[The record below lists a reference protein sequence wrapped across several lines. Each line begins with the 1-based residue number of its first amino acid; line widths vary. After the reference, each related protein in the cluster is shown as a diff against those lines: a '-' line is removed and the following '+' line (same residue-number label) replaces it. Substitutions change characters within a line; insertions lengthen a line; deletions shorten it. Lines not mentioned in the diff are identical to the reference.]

1 MELTQLY
8 YFYVAAQYEHI
19 TKASRALRIAQP
31 ALTQAIHRLEEE
43 LSVPLFDRKGR
54 GIVLNEYGKV
64 VMHHAAEI
72 FARMDQMKAELARLS
87 GNENHTIRLN
97 VLAASRMV
105 TDILIAYKRL
115 RPESAFQ
122 LMQNEESQECDI
134 CISTIAPF
142 EKVDDSA
149 HRYDI
154 FQEEIYLAVPSG
166 SPYAGR
172 PSISLKEVA
181 DADFIS
187 LAGSKHLR
195 RICDGYCEAEGFTPN
210 IIFESDSSS
219 TVHDLI
225 AAGLGIGFWP
235 AYSWG
240 AFSKKGLALLPISAP
255 SCKRNLVLTCH
266 TDVSASPLLEDFYQF
281 ICRYMKLLQDTGERV
296 PM

>member
-1 MELTQLY
+1 MELNQLY
-8 YFYVAAQYEHI
+8 YFYIAAQYEHI

-43 LSVPLFDRKGR
+43 LGLPLFDRKGR
-54 GIVLNEYGKV
+54 GIVLNEYGRC
-64 VMHHAAEI
+64 VMHHADAI
-72 FARMDQMKAELARLS
+72 FTQMNHMKAELEKLS
-87 GNENHTIRLN
+87 GNESHTIRLN

-122 LMQNEESQECDI
+122 LMQNEESQDCDI
-134 CISTIAPF
+134 CISTISPF
-142 EKVDDSA
+142 EKMDHGA
-149 HRYDI
+149 HRNDI
-154 FQEEIYLAVPSG
+154 FQEEIYLAVPSA

-172 PSISLKEVA
+172 PSIALKEVA

-195 RICDGYCEAEGFTPN
+195 QICDWYCEKEGFTPN

-240 AFSKKGLALLPISAP
+240 AFSKKGLALLPISEP

-266 TDVSASPLLEDFYQF
+266 TDITTSPLLQDFYQF
-281 ICRYMKLLQDTGERV
+281 ICRYMKLLQDKEDGRLL
-296 PM
+296 

>member
-43 LSVPLFDRKGR
+43 LGLTLFDRKGR
-54 GIVLNEYGKV
+54 GIALNEYGKA
-64 VMHHAAEI
+64 VMHHAEAI
-72 FARMDQMKAELARLS
+72 FTQMDQMKADLARLS

-105 TDILIAYKRL
+105 TDMLIAYKRL

-122 LMQNEESQECDI
+122 LMQNEESKECDI
-134 CISTIAPF
+134 CISTRSPF
-142 EKVDDSA
+142 EKLDDSA
-149 HRYDI
+149 HRHDV

-172 PSISLKEVA
+172 PSIALSEVA
-181 DADFIS
+181 DAEFIS
-187 LAGSKHLR
+187 LAGSKQLR
-195 RICDGYCEAEGFTPN
+195 QICDQYCEAEGFTPN

-240 AFSKKGLALLPISAP
+240 AFSKKGLVLLPIREP

-266 TDVSASPLLEDFYQF
+266 TDITGSSLLQDFYQF
-281 ICRYMKLLQDTGERV
+281 ICRYMKQLQENGQ
-296 PM
+296 